1 MKRAVRQIAVVLL
14 MVMLV
19 VNASKTVR
27 ATSTQEKLDKA
38 KEEKKQTQSALE
50 QTKENIQGM
59 QGAKNSLQG
68 QLSELNDKEFEAITK
83 LERDLKK
90 IDKDDVIPAS
100 QAMAHVIIPDMEK
113 VRQYADEM
121 ETLTSSE
128 FWPYPTYFDI
138 LYGVK

>member
-1 MKRAVRQIAVVLL
+1 MLEMAKRDIIPAVSDFIAELCQNL
-14 MVMLV
+14 
-19 VNASKTVR
+19 ASKQAISSKLPCKTE
-27 ATSTQEKLDKA
+27 TELIEK
-38 KEEKKQTQSALE
+38 
-50 QTKENIQGM
+50 
-59 QGAKNSLQG
+59 
-68 QLSELNDKEFEAITK
+68 LSELNDKEFEAITK